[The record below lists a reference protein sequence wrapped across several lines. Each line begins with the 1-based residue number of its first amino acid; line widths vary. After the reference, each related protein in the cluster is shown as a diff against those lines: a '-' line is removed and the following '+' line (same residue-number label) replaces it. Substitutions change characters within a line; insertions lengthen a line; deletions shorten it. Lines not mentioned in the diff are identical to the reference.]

1 VWLDSLGFPKLDTST
16 RARRSFVS
24 WRASFDRHTIP
35 MTTPLLIS
43 AALACATTAAA
54 WLWGLLVA
62 AGMTQLPDARST
74 ERRDIRTW

>member
-1 VWLDSLGFPKLDTST
+1 
-16 RARRSFVS
+16 
-24 WRASFDRHTIP
+24 

-62 AGMTQLPDARST
+62 AGMTQLPDAGST